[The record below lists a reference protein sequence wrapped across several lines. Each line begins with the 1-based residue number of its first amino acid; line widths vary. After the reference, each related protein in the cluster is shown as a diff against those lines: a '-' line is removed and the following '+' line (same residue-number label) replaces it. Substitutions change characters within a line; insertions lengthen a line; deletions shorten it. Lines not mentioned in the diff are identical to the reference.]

1 MTAPDPMTADH
12 GAVPSEATERSA
24 TERPAT
30 ASLDVA
36 AFCRD
41 GFDLRRQLAV
51 HLGIDGAE
59 LERRLPSSTADL
71 ANLHPGAF
79 DWSAADRFYE
89 DQVGQGHLLEL
100 AAWHLGSVAYI
111 ADTLRLQQRFAR
123 GTVLDFGGGI
133 GTHALAAAAL
143 EAVDRVW
150 FVDLNPHNREFVASR
165 ARTLGLADRLHCAR
179 DLSDPALPERFD
191 TIVCL
196 DVLEHLPD
204 PAAQLE
210 LFAARMTPEAVALLN
225 WYFFQGFA
233 GEYPFHLDDPGL
245 VDQFFRTLQS
255 RFLEVF
261 HPYLITTRAYRLH
274 S

>member
-1 MTAPDPMTADH
+1 M
-12 GAVPSEATERSA
+12 VSEQAATTR
-24 TERPAT
+24 
-30 ASLDVA
+30 LDVD

-41 GFDLRRQLAV
+41 GFDLRRQLAT
-51 HLGIDGAE
+51 HLGISENE
-59 LERRLPSSTADL
+59 LERRLPQSTADL

-79 DWSAADRFYE
+79 DWGAAERFYE

-100 AAWHLGSVAYI
+100 AAWHLGSAAYI

-123 GTVLDFGGGI
+123 GAVLDFGGGI

-143 EAVDRVW
+143 EAVERVW
-150 FVDLNPHNREFVASR
+150 FVDLNPHNRDFVASR
-165 ARTLGLADRLHCAR
+165 ARTLGLDDRLHCAR
-179 DLSDPALPERFD
+179 DLSDPALPEHFD

-204 PAAQLE
+204 PAAQLDI
-210 LFAARMTPEAVALLN
+210 FAARMNGDAVALLN

-233 GEYPFHLDDPGL
+233 GEYPFHLDDQAL
-245 VDQFFRTLQS
+245 IEAFFRKLQD

-261 HPYLITTRAYRLH
+261 HPYLITTRAYRL
-274 S
+274 SS